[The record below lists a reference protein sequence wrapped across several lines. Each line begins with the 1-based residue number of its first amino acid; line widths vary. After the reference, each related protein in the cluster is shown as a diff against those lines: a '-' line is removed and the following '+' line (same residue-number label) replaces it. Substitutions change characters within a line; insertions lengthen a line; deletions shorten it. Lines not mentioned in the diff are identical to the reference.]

1 MTSLLVYYKMLF
13 VCTVAGN
20 YELKD
25 LGLRMFL
32 YQGWER
38 LDLTE
43 TQQKMFPDH
52 LSSMGNCNCGLSK
65 MCT

>member
-1 MTSLLVYYKMLF
+1 
-13 VCTVAGN
+13 
-20 YELKD
+20 
-25 LGLRMFL
+25 LRMFL

>member
-1 MTSLLVYYKMLF
+1 
-13 VCTVAGN
+13 
-20 YELKD
+20 
-25 LGLRMFL
+25 LRMFL

-43 TQQKMFPDH
+43 TQQKMFPDR

-65 MCT
+65 MST